1 MTPVSSRPPTYDEL
15 LRYTRRSVVEQLSS
29 LVHAVLGKADDW
41 MFDLAQKE
49 GEGADPFARSPR
61 LEAMTTLRSTRATIE
76 RQFARQYE
84 ALFDELIEPK
94 QGSAEG
100 LRLSLVEE
108 QELEQQ
114 LASDLIV
121 EALQRA
127 HGHSLDALAKALAKI
142 MGVES
147 LAPRQNPLS
156 PLNFG
161 HALHR
166 AVQGIELPNML
177 QVVLYKYYERELL
190 ARFNDV
196 LDPLMQ
202 RFMAAGL
209 VPRQGI
215 GPGGSM
221 RPGGGAARP
230 GSVPA
235 PTNSGAATPSS
246 EGDASG
252 YGQGHGHG
260 YGDGHG
266 HAAPTSQEDANVF
279 SLLREMLR
287 ALRPQPSGGPA
298 TGAVG
303 QVLPERRALQTA
315 EMLSV
320 LSLMQTEVPPSVL
333 ETMER
338 HEASLSVL
346 LKRDLLESARRIG
359 LSPDQVRISPDEEDA
374 VDLVGMLFDV
384 LFDEHDFEQRARN
397 LVSRLV
403 VPYVKVALLDRQMF
417 MYRTHPARRLL
428 NAVTEACEGNG
439 GQSAHEREML
449 GKAEQVVDTL
459 VGDFNEDVAIFE
471 TLESELRGF
480 LEQHQKRVELAEKR
494 AAEAQRGQE
503 RLEHARVQ
511 AGGEVSN
518 RVDGRKVPAALRE
531 FLARSWSH
539 HLSLAALREGTE
551 SVAWSAALSLADKLL
566 DLLPGGKAG
575 GISIP
580 TAMQGLS
587 ADLVAVL
594 GSSGVHGDAADAVIK
609 AIADGVEAQRRGDA
623 VAAQQAAAVL
633 RVAPEPPPLP
643 PQPRLKIVGGTDA
656 GPDFDPD
663 DLARLRDLKVG
674 DWISL
679 AGEDEKLAPAK
690 LAWISP
696 ISNRLMF
703 VNRRGVRMLVASVEE
718 LGALKKLGKLQ
729 LRDAQGGAFEYA
741 LQRMVGRLKQ
751 DIA

>member
-1 MTPVSSRPPTYDEL
+1 MSPATPRPPTHDEL
-15 LRYTRRSVVEQLSS
+15 LRHTRRFVVEQLSS
-29 LVHAVLGKADDW
+29 LVVAVLGKADDW

-61 LEAMTTLRSTRATIE
+61 LEAMNTLRSTRATIE

-84 ALFDELIEPK
+84 ALFDDLIEPPP
-94 QGSAEG
+94 AAADG
-100 LRLSLVEE
+100 LRLSLVGE

-127 HGHSLDALAKALAKI
+127 HGHSLDALARGLSRI
-142 MGVES
+142 MGVEA
-147 LAPRQNPLS
+147 LAARQNPLS

-190 ARFNDV
+190 QRFPEI
-196 LDPLMQ
+196 LEPLMQ
-202 RFMAAGL
+202 RFAAVGL
-209 VPRQGI
+209 VPRQSGPA
-215 GPGGSM
+215 GFVRPGGSAGG
-221 RPGGGAARP
+221 RPGA
-230 GSVPA
+230 PA
-235 PTNSGAATPSS
+235 PGNAPAQDSAAAGPAPQGGGSH
-246 EGDASG
+246 
-252 YGQGHGHG
+252 YGGSA
-260 YGDGHG
+260 D
-266 HAAPTSQEDANVF
+266 DANVF
-279 SLLREMLR
+279 ALLREMLR
-287 ALRPQPSGGPA
+287 ALRPQHAQAAPNDASPAAGGYA
-298 TGAVG
+298 D
-303 QVLPERRALQTA
+303 RRPLQTT

-320 LSLMQTEVPPSVL
+320 LSLMQSEVPPSVL

-359 LSPDQVRISPDEEDA
+359 LSPEHVRISPDEEDA

-480 LEQHQKRVELAEKR
+480 LEQQQKRIELAERR

-503 RLEHARVQ
+503 RLEQARTQ
-511 AGGEVSN
+511 AGGEVSS

-539 HLSLAALREGTE
+539 HLSLVALRDGTE
-551 SVAWSAALSLADKLL
+551 STAWSAALALADKLL
-566 DLLPGGKAG
+566 DLLPGGKAAG
-575 GISIP
+575 VSIA
-580 TAMQGLS
+580 TAMQGLG
-587 ADLVAVL
+587 ADMVAVL
-594 GSSGVHGDAADAVIK
+594 ASSGVQGDAADTVLT
-609 AIADGVEAQRRGDA
+609 AIADGIDAQRRGDA

-633 RVAPEPPPLP
+633 RVAPEPPPMP
-643 PQPRLKIVGGTDA
+643 VQPRLKLVGGTEA
-656 GPDFDPD
+656 VVEVSPD
-663 DLARLRDLKVG
+663 DLAQIRELKVG

-696 ISNRLMF
+696 ISSRLMF
-703 VNRRGVRMLVASVEE
+703 VNRRGVRMLVASIEE
-718 LGALKKLGKLQ
+718 LAALRKQGKLQ
-729 LRDAQGGAFEYA
+729 LRDAQGGAFEDA

>member
-1 MTPVSSRPPTYDEL
+1 MTPPTTRPPTYDEL
-15 LRYTRRSVVEQLSS
+15 LRYTRRSVVEQLSA
-29 LVHAVLGKADDW
+29 LVRTVLGKADDW

-61 LEAMTTLRSTRATIE
+61 LEAMNTLRSTRATIE
-76 RQFARQYE
+76 RHFAQQYE
-84 ALFDELIEPK
+84 RLFDELLDPPVEVPD
-94 QGSAEG
+94 A
-100 LRLSLVEE
+100 LTLSLVGE
-108 QELEQQ
+108 QELQQQ
-114 LASDLIV
+114 LVSDLIV
-121 EALQRA
+121 EALQRS
-127 HGHSLDALAKALAKI
+127 HGHALDALARGLARLL
-142 MGVES
+142 GVES
-147 LAPRQNPLS
+147 IPARHNPLS
-156 PLNFG
+156 ALSFG
-161 HALHR
+161 HGLHR
-166 AVQGIELPNML
+166 AVRDIELPGSL
-177 QVVLYKYYERELL
+177 QTVLNKYYERELQVRL
-190 ARFNDV
+190 TEIIE
-196 LDPLMQ
+196 PLTQ
-202 RFMAAGL
+202 RFVAAGL
-209 VPRQGI
+209 VPRANPGVARPAAPARMPQGA
-215 GPGGSM
+215 GGVSGAEQAM
-221 RPGGGAARP
+221 AAGAPAASYAQGGAA
-230 GSVPA
+230 SA
-235 PTNSGAATPSS
+235 
-246 EGDASG
+246 D
-252 YGQGHGHG
+252 
-260 YGDGHG
+260 
-266 HAAPTSQEDANVF
+266 DANVF

-287 ALRPQPSGGPA
+287 ALRPQ
-298 TGAVG
+298 GAETAAAPGAPGVP
-303 QVLPERRALQTA
+303 QRRPLQTT

-320 LSLMQTEVPPSVL
+320 LSMMQTEVPPSVL

-338 HEASLSVL
+338 NEASLSVL
-346 LKRDLLESARRIG
+346 LKRDLLDSARRIG
-359 LSPDQVRISPDEEDA
+359 LSPENVRISPDEEDA

-417 MYRTHPARRLL
+417 MYRTHPARKLL

-439 GQSAHEREML
+439 GQSAQEREML

-480 LEQHQKRVELAEKR
+480 LDQHRKRIELAEKR

-511 AGGEVSN
+511 AGGEVAN

-539 HLSLAALREGTE
+539 HLSLVALREGTD
-551 SVAWSAALSLADKLL
+551 SVAWSAALSMADKLL
-566 DLLPGGKAG
+566 DLLPGGKA
-575 GISIP
+575 SAMTIP
-580 TAMQGLS
+580 TAMHALS
-587 ADLVAVL
+587 GDLVAVL
-594 GSSGVHGDAADAVIK
+594 GSSGVQGEAADAVIR
-609 AIADGVEAQRRGDA
+609 AIADGIEAQRRGDA

-633 RVAPEPPPLP
+633 RVAPEPPPMP
-643 PQPRLKIVGGTDA
+643 AQPRLKIVGGTEVPPEFDA
-656 GPDFDPD
+656 D
-663 DLARLRDLKVG
+663 DLAQLRELKVG

-729 LRDAQGGAFEYA
+729 LRDAQGGAFEDA

>member
-1 MTPVSSRPPTYDEL
+1 MTPAHQRPPAYDDL

-29 LVHAVLGKADDW
+29 LVIAVLGKADDW

-49 GEGADPFARSPR
+49 GEGADPFSRSPR
-61 LEAMTTLRSTRATIE
+61 LEAMNTLRSTRATIE

-84 ALFDELIEPK
+84 ALFDELIEP
-94 QGSAEG
+94 QQAAMDG
-100 LRLSLVEE
+100 LRLSLVDEA
-108 QELEQQ
+108 ELEQQ

-127 HGHSLDALAKALAKI
+127 HGHSLDALGKGLAKI

-147 LAPRQNPLS
+147 LSARQNPLS
-156 PLNFG
+156 PLSFG

-166 AVQGIELPNML
+166 AVQSIELPNML

-190 ARFNDV
+190 QRFPEI
-196 LDPLMQ
+196 LEPLMQ
-202 RFMAAGL
+202 RFGAAGL
-209 VPRQGI
+209 VPRQTSPTGVVRPGQSQRP
-215 GPGGSM
+215 GPSNPSTAPQQEQGGYGNAQGHSDHAGGGSY
-221 RPGGGAARP
+221 A
-230 GSVPA
+230 GSP
-235 PTNSGAATPSS
+235 
-246 EGDASG
+246 D
-252 YGQGHGHG
+252 
-260 YGDGHG
+260 
-266 HAAPTSQEDANVF
+266 DANVF

-287 ALRPQPSGGPA
+287 ALRPQQAAAAGAGAGPNA
-298 TGAVG
+298 AYG
-303 QVLPERRALQTA
+303 ERRPLQTT

-320 LSLMQTEVPPSVL
+320 LSLMQSEVPPSVL
-333 ETMER
+333 ETMQ
-338 HEASLSVL
+338 HNEASLSVL

-359 LSPDQVRISPDEEDA
+359 LSPEHVRISPDEEDA

-439 GQSAHEREML
+439 GQSAQEREML

-480 LEQHQKRVELAEKR
+480 LEQQQKRVELAERR

-511 AGGEVSN
+511 AGGEFAN

-539 HLSLAALREGTE
+539 HLSLVALREGTD
-551 SVAWSAALSLADKLL
+551 SVAWSAALALADKLL
-566 DLLPGGKAG
+566 DLLPSGRAAG
-575 GISIP
+575 VSIP
-580 TAMQGLS
+580 TAMQGLG

-594 GSSGVHGDAADAVIK
+594 ASSGVQGEAADAVLA
-609 AIADGVEAQRRGDA
+609 AIADGIDAQRRGD
-623 VAAQQAAAVL
+623 VIAAQQAVAVL
-633 RVAPEPPPLP
+633 RVAPEPLPLP
-643 PQPRLKIVGGTDA
+643 AAPRLKLVGGTEA
-656 GPDFDPD
+656 TAEFNAD
-663 DLARLRDLKVG
+663 DLEPLRALKIG

-703 VNRRGVRMLVASVEE
+703 VNRRGVRMLVASCEE
-718 LGALKKLGKLQ
+718 LAALKKQGKLL
-729 LRDAQGGAFEYA
+729 LREVQGGAFEDA

>member
-1 MTPVSSRPPTYDEL
+1 MTPVTSRPPTYDEL

-29 LVHAVLGKADDW
+29 LVLAVLGKADDW

-61 LEAMTTLRSTRATIE
+61 LEAMNTLRSTRATIE

-94 QGSAEG
+94 QASADG
-100 LRLSLVEE
+100 LRLSLVDE

-142 MGVES
+142 MGVDS
-147 LAPRQNPLS
+147 LTPRQNPLS

-190 ARFNDV
+190 SRFNEV
-196 LDPLMQ
+196 LDPVMQ
-202 RFMAAGL
+202 RFTAAGL

-215 GPGGSM
+215 APGGSLRSGIAT
-221 RPGGGAARP
+221 RPSGAPSSPSSNAPGPQHGHDGGGY
-230 GSVPA
+230 
-235 PTNSGAATPSS
+235 
-246 EGDASG
+246 G
-252 YGQGHGHG
+252 Y
-260 YGDGHG
+260 GHG
-266 HAAPTSQEDANVF
+266 HASPQDDANVF

-287 ALRPQPSGGPA
+287 ALRPQQQA
-298 TGAVG
+298 AVPG
-303 QVLPERRALQTA
+303 VPVAPGVPERRALQTT

-346 LKRDLLESARRIG
+346 LKRDLLDSASRIG

-417 MYRTHPARRLL
+417 MYRTHPARKLL
-428 NAVTEACEGNG
+428 NAVTEVCEGNG

-480 LEQHQKRVELAEKR
+480 LEQHQKRIELAEKR

-511 AGGEVSN
+511 AGGEVAN

-539 HLSLAALREGTE
+539 HLSLVALREGTE

-566 DLLPGGKAG
+566 DLLPGGRAAAVT
-575 GISIP
+575 IP

-594 GSSGVHGDAADAVIK
+594 GSSGVQGEAADGVIK
-609 AIADGVEAQRRGDA
+609 AIADGIEAQRRGDA

-633 RVAPEPPPLP
+633 RVAPEPPPMP
-643 PQPRLKIVGGTDA
+643 AQPRLKLVGGTDA
-656 GPDFDPD
+656 VPDFDPD
-663 DLARLRDLKVG
+663 DLAALRELKVG

-729 LRDAQGGAFEYA
+729 LRDAQGGAFEDA

>member
-1 MTPVSSRPPTYDEL
+1 MSSRPPTYDEL

-29 LVHAVLGKADDW
+29 LVVAVLGKADDW

-61 LEAMTTLRSTRATIE
+61 LEAMNTLRSTRATIE

-94 QGSAEG
+94 QAGVDG
-100 LRLSLVEE
+100 LRLSLVDE

-127 HGHSLDALAKALAKI
+127 HGPSLDALARALARI

-166 AVQGIELPNML
+166 AVRDIELPNML

-190 ARFNDV
+190 ARFNDI
-196 LDPLMQ
+196 LEPLMQ
-202 RFMAAGL
+202 RFVAAGL

-215 GPGGSM
+215 GPGSPVRPAASPP
-221 RPGGGAARP
+221 RPGAAPSPAGAGASPASAEHDVGGH
-230 GSVPA
+230 A
-235 PTNSGAATPSS
+235 PSP
-246 EGDASG
+246 
-252 YGQGHGHG
+252 GHG
-260 YGDGHG
+260 
-266 HAAPTSQEDANVF
+266 APASPDDANVF
-279 SLLREMLR
+279 ALLREMLR
-287 ALRPQPSGGPA
+287 ALRPQHAGAAPAGPA
-298 TGAVG
+298 GYG
-303 QVLPERRALQTA
+303 LPERRALQTT

-503 RLEHARVQ
+503 RLEHARIQ
-511 AGGEVSN
+511 AGGEVAN

-539 HLSLAALREGTE
+539 HLSLVALREGTE

-566 DLLPGGKAG
+566 DLLPGGKAAG
-575 GISIP
+575 VSIP

-587 ADLVAVL
+587 ADLVVVL
-594 GSSGVHGDAADAVIK
+594 GSSGVQGEAADGVIK

-633 RVAPEPPPLP
+633 RVAPEPPPVP
-643 PQPRLKIVGGTDA
+643 AQPRLKIVGGTDA
-656 GPDFDPD
+656 VPEIDPD
-663 DLARLRDLKVG
+663 DLAQLRDLKVG

-703 VNRRGVRMLVASVEE
+703 VNRRGVRMLVASIEE

-729 LRDAQGGAFEYA
+729 LRDTQGGAFEDA